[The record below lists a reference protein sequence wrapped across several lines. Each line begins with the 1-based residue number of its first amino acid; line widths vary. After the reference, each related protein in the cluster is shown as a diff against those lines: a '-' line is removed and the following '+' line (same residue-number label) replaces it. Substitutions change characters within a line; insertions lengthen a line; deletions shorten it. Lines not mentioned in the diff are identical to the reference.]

1 MKKVES
7 LVSAG
12 VNLNEPNQYG
22 CTPLDYAALFN
33 RDQVAAL
40 LLANKAD
47 PNIRAESALRST
59 ECRQTPL
66 QIAASMSNLR
76 MASIL
81 VSAGASVRA
90 TTDAGRTALH
100 FATVGSHLDMMR
112 FLLRKGADVKA
123 RDAEGSSAL
132 DEAVWRGHLEAAA
145 ILLANG
151 APLNE
156 PETKTGATPIN
167 EAAYRN
173 ELRLVVYLLQFHPD
187 LRTPDKRGYTPLE
200 NAIRMGNED
209 VAISLLKAAP
219 KEQKTAAFLNKM
231 LATSAAKNEARVAAA
246 LLSDGA
252 DANARLTD
260 KATPLDVAASED
272 AEGVV
277 RVLLHRGANP
287 NGNTQNG
294 TSPLE
299 NAALKGFAE
308 IARMLLDRGANV
320 DQVNAA
326 SGTTALYAAAAFG
339 KREVVNLLLQRRAKP
354 NLCGNGKTTPYKAAV
369 ESGFNDIAREIQQ
382 HDGSTTCLNSGR
394 Q

>member
-1 MKKVES
+1 MQLAWLVVLLPALVAAQDARQNTASETLSKAARTGDVKKVES

-123 RDAEGSSAL
+123 RDAEGSSA
-132 DEAVWRGHLEAAA
+132 
-145 ILLANG
+145 
-151 APLNE
+151 
-156 PETKTGATPIN
+156 
-167 EAAYRN
+167 
-173 ELRLVVYLLQFHPD
+173 
-187 LRTPDKRGYTPLE
+187 
-200 NAIRMGNED
+200 
-209 VAISLLKAAP
+209 
-219 KEQKTAAFLNKM
+219 
-231 LATSAAKNEARVAAA
+231 
-246 LLSDGA
+246 
-252 DANARLTD
+252 
-260 KATPLDVAASED
+260 
-272 AEGVV
+272 
-277 RVLLHRGANP
+277 
-287 NGNTQNG
+287 
-294 TSPLE
+294 
-299 NAALKGFAE
+299 
-308 IARMLLDRGANV
+308 
-320 DQVNAA
+320 
-326 SGTTALYAAAAFG
+326 
-339 KREVVNLLLQRRAKP
+339 
-354 NLCGNGKTTPYKAAV
+354 
-369 ESGFNDIAREIQQ
+369 
-382 HDGSTTCLNSGR
+382 
-394 Q
+394 